1 MQSNFLWVY
10 RSGKAAFRKTQYK
23 ESIGTEMKTAGGPSD
38 KGAQL
43 ICETIVP
50 MPLNT
55 KWAYKA
61 ESKIAM
67 HFFWNRMPSF
77 IQASYLKYIYREN
90 HSKEAARK
98 DAFVRYE
105 Q

>member
-1 MQSNFLWVY
+1 MESSFPCTYVY
-10 RSGKAAFRKTQYK
+10 FERLLKEKAKKSLCRATSCGFIDPERPLLERHNTK

-55 KWAYKA
+55 K
-61 ESKIAM
+61 
-67 HFFWNRMPSF
+67 
-77 IQASYLKYIYREN
+77 
-90 HSKEAARK
+90 
-98 DAFVRYE
+98 
-105 Q
+105 

>member
-55 KWAYKA
+55 K
-61 ESKIAM
+61 
-67 HFFWNRMPSF
+67 
-77 IQASYLKYIYREN
+77 
-90 HSKEAARK
+90 
-98 DAFVRYE
+98 
-105 Q
+105 

>member
-50 MPLNT
+50 NAVEHKM
-55 KWAYKA
+55 
-61 ESKIAM
+61 S
-67 HFFWNRMPSF
+67 
-77 IQASYLKYIYREN
+77 
-90 HSKEAARK
+90 
-98 DAFVRYE
+98 V
-105 Q
+105 